1 MGKCPENIKW
11 EGLRRVAVGQHEDRF
26 NAIPEIL
33 ASSALRDQARD
44 AKVPQI
50 PQMTCLVEFL
60 EERKTDIL
68 GEEVH
73 EIPREGVQAVKDA
86 IVRCRS

>member
-1 MGKCPENIKW
+1 MQK
-11 EGLRRVAVGQHEDRF
+11 
-26 NAIPEIL
+26 
-33 ASSALRDQARD
+33 
-44 AKVPQI
+44 QI
-50 PQMTCLVEFL
+50 PQVTCFVEVL
-60 EERKTDIL
+60 EERETAIL